1 MSTESYQQMAN
12 EAVAAIRSGNRIR
25 ALSLLDQLATRY
37 PSRASIHALR
47 GDALKSFGEF
57 AKAHDEA
64 RIAVGLDPNSI
75 PGHQVL
81 ADTAWDLGHL
91 LEAQNAYER
100 LLELEVDPELL
111 ADARTKYAMF
121 MAYERAPRL
130 AIKAARDAIDLAPKN
145 PDAWAALGMAQF
157 RDRKNEEAER
167 SLNEAIKLNGESLHS
182 YWVLANVY
190 KWQGKDDKAQAIAK
204 LMADL
209 PMGKGMAQDI
219 HEHIRK
225 KRFNQGIK
233 PG

>member
-1 MSTESYQQMAN
+1 MAN
-12 EAVAAIRSGNRIR
+12 EAVAAIRQGNRMR
-25 ALSLLDQLATRY
+25 ALALLDQLATKY

-47 GDALKSFGEF
+47 ADALKSFGEF

-64 RIAVGLDPNSI
+64 RIAVGLDPNTI

-91 LEAQNAYER
+91 LEAQHAYER
-100 LLELEVDPELL
+100 ILELEVDAAML
-111 ADARTKYAMF
+111 AEAHTKYAMF

-130 AIKAARDAIDLAPKN
+130 AIKAARNAIDLN
-145 PDAWAALGMAQF
+145 PQDADAWAALGMAQF
-157 RDRKNEEAER
+157 RNRKNDEAER
-167 SLNEAIKLNGESLHS
+167 SVNEAIKLNPQSLHS
-182 YWVLANVY
+182 YWVLANMY
-190 KWQGKDDKAQAIAK
+190 KWLGKDDQAQALAK

-209 PMGKGMAQDI
+209 PMGKGMAEDI

-233 PG
+233 PE